1 MAENLSVALSGTVEE
16 IIESSVPGEHE
27 KALIAITGAD
37 QLRTEISIE
46 NTLTNN
52 TGEETHLKAG
62 AKVQVMIRSKAG
74 NHGE

>member
-1 MAENLSVALSGTVEE
+1 MAESLRAALSGTVEE

-27 KALIAITGAD
+27 TALVAITGAD
-37 QLRTEISIE
+37 QLCTEIPIE
-46 NTLTNN
+46 NTLINS
-52 TGEETHLKAG
+52 TGEEVHLKAG